1 MAYDTQ
7 QAPDQS
13 LDAALRAPQVSL
25 CGPVN
30 GVLLAQLRDQFAALQ
45 PGEEPVVVDFTTEGG
60 EADTGRRMALE
71 IRLQRERL
79 GRRIVFLGKT
89 MVYSAG
95 TTVMAAFPVQD
106 RWLTRDC
113 RLLIHERHMDLK
125 IDLCLGL
132 TALRQELV
140 EKLSQVDVGLA
151 LEDEGF
157 RALAEGSRIDFET
170 LKSRA
175 LGNYY
180 VGAEEALELGL
191 IAGLI

>member
-7 QAPDQS
+7 HVSDPA
-13 LDAALRAPQVSL
+13 LEAALRAPQVSL

-30 GVLLAQLRDQFAALQ
+30 GVLLAQLRDQFASLQ
-45 PGEEPVVVDFTTEGG
+45 PGEGPVVVDLTTDGG

-79 GRRIVFLGKT
+79 GRRLVFLGKT

-95 TTVMAAFPVQD
+95 TTVMAAFPVGD
-106 RWLTRDC
+106 RWLSRDC
-113 RLLIHERHMDLK
+113 RLLIHERHMELK
-125 IDLCLGL
+125 LDLCVAL
-132 TALRQELV
+132 TALRQELT
-140 EKLSQVDVGLA
+140 ERLSQVEDGLA

-170 LKSRA
+170 LKARA

-191 IAGLI
+191 VAGLL